1 MALIKT
7 PDGGFYVDDSQVTVD
22 YAKKSI
28 SIVGGGAGG
37 DSLSLDGGTMNA
49 DAVIN
54 GTEEL
59 QITTADTGESGT
71 VGITPQGVTIEHN
84 TNSTADSSIR
94 VIDNAIEIKANN
106 TTVTV
111 NGTGVA
117 LGGAAISGVNSL
129 AGQPSTEIAIESD
142 VDMNSHNLTNVGEI
156 SIANGLNIK
165 ADSGFTEVSD
175 SNGIRL
181 SGENSGE
188 AAGVLIGPENNAI
201 AMMVMNGA
209 YGTTIQACKTTAET
223 SYMPAIIIGTQYDG
237 SSFTPS
243 GGGMTIDG
251 DSTINFT
258 SPQPINFNNN
268 RLTGIANPTN
278 GSDAVNL
285 TYFQS
290 NLPEGPGNATISTP
304 GLVKQIYDIQN
315 LSAQATLADVIGAFN
330 DLLGKLRQAGIMVT
344 PE

>member
-1 MALIKT
+1 MALIKV
-7 PDGGFYVDDSQVTVD
+7 PDGGFYVDDSQVSVD

-37 DSLSLDGGTMNA
+37 GGLSLDGGTMNA

-71 VGITPQGVTIEHN
+71 VGITPQGVTIVHN
-84 TNSTADSSIR
+84 TNSTADSRIR
-94 VIDNAIEIKANN
+94 VIDNAIEITANN

-142 VDMNSHNLTNVGEI
+142 VDMNSHNITNVGEI

-165 ADSGFTEVSD
+165 ADSGFTALRD
-175 SNGIRL
+175 SNGIHL
-181 SGENSGE
+181 SGENSE
-188 AAGVLIGPENNAI
+188 EEAGVMIAPENDQV
-201 AMMVMNGA
+201 VMHVVNGDA
-209 YGTTIQACKTTAET
+209 GTIISACKTTAE
-223 SYMPAIIIGTQYDG
+223 SDIPAIVIGHQWDG
-237 SSFTPS
+237 DQFIPS
-243 GGGMTIDG
+243 GGGMTIGG

-268 RLTGIANPTN
+268 RLTGVANPTAGN
-278 GSDAVNL
+278 DAVNL
-285 TYFQS
+285 TYFQN
-290 NLPEGPGNATISTP
+290 NLPGHATTSTA
-304 GLVKQIYDIQN
+304 GLVKQIPDIMN
-315 LSAQATLADVIGAFN
+315 LSDQATLADVIAAFN
-330 DLLGKLRQAGIMVT
+330 NLLGYLRQAGIMATV
-344 PE
+344 E

>member
-1 MALIKT
+1 MALIKV

-37 DSLSLDGGTMNA
+37 GGLSLDGGTMNA
-49 DAVIN
+49 DAIIN

-71 VGITPQGVTIEHN
+71 VGITPQGVTILHN

-94 VIDNAIEIKANN
+94 VIDNAIEITANN

-156 SIANGLNIK
+156 STANGLNIK
-165 ADSGFTEVSD
+165 ADSGFTTFRD
-175 SNGIRL
+175 SNGILL

-188 AAGVLIGPENNAI
+188 SAGVAI
-201 AMMVMNGA
+201 APDNDQVAMAVMNGDA
-209 YGTTIQACKTTAET
+209 ATTILACKTTAE
-223 SYMPAIIIGTQYDG
+223 SDIPAIVIGHQWDG
-237 SSFTPS
+237 DLFIPS
-243 GGGMTIDG
+243 GGGMIIDG

-268 RLTGIANPTN
+268 RLTGVANPTN

-290 NLPEGPGNATISTP
+290 NLPAGLGNATTSTA
-304 GLVKQIYDIQN
+304 GLVKQMLDIRS
-315 LSAQATLADVIGAFN
+315 LSAQATLADVIDAFN
-330 DLLGKLRQAGIMVT
+330 QLLGYLKQAGIMAT
-344 PE
+344 PF